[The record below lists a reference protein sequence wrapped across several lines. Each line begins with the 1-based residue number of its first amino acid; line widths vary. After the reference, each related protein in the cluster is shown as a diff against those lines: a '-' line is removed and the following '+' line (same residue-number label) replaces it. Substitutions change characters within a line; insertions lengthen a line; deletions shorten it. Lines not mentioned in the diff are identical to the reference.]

1 MNFCF
6 IFFTANKLYSD
17 ISLWEC
23 LGRRREELLTS
34 KEAELLAI
42 QAQLETARADL
53 SRREA
58 ELERR
63 AGQLA
68 QVQQELEETTREAE
82 RREEELERLRD
93 EKESIQACK
102 AFIVHWNPSLN
113 CSNIKGTV
121 QQDFRTSFFH
131 NSNLPGPL
139 TNGLKYFRF
148 WLRIRRVIQIFRNLR
163 WDNLPEYHTPV
174 SPSPRGFIPRGV
186 NLPRVCDSRESLR
199 NPESPHPF
207 IKTFA

>member
-148 WLRIRRVIQIFRNLR
+148 WLRIHSVIQI
-163 WDNLPEYHTPV
+163 V
-174 SPSPRGFIPRGV
+174 QSPWVMIPRWV
-186 NLPRVCDSRESLR
+186 NLP
-199 NPESPHPF
+199 
-207 IKTFA
+207 TG